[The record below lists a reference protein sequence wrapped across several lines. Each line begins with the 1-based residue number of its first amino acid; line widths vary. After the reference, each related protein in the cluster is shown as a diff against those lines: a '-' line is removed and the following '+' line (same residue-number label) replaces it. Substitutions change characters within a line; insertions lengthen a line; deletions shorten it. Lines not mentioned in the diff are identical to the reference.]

1 MDTLFI
7 NLLGFIE
14 KDLEYLPFYLLPIA
28 YSPTKDCLTN
38 VIQTVYEAV
47 KSLTDDKKFISD
59 AVLAVALLR
68 WSMKKLG
75 NSMEYLERLSGMNFS
90 EIMQSKDRILKS
102 ILIGCNPN
110 FLGYDL
116 SDVYSTVNKAILLS
130 VKEKEQTDV
139 CVSIAAELA
148 EYNHEEG
155 GYQRMVEQLT
165 GSCTENPMQDIGAE
179 EYPLTDRVQ
188 YQTEEGMTL
197 EGYKRMDGYYGWHVQ
212 CHSFDFCLIGTKEKP
227 FDKELVYW
235 RWLEKNW
242 NPQVVIQVA
251 NDFLSEFHFTVQNNT
266 DFRMDWFNKQIKI
279 PFKRNELAVDFW
291 NLKFDL
297 DISLNAFVMDAEDL
311 EQENEDAGDLD
322 SMDDSMESVLEGNR
336 LDDELTMPLNC
347 IPSIDSYLAIQK
359 YGRMTWNDEKLNE
372 AIQT

>member
-1 MDTLFI
+1 
-7 NLLGFIE
+7 
-14 KDLEYLPFYLLPIA
+14 
-28 YSPTKDCLTN
+28 
-38 VIQTVYEAV
+38 
-47 KSLTDDKKFISD
+47 
-59 AVLAVALLR
+59 
-68 WSMKKLG
+68 
-75 NSMEYLERLSGMNFS
+75 
-90 EIMQSKDRILKS
+90 
-102 ILIGCNPN
+102 
-110 FLGYDL
+110 
-116 SDVYSTVNKAILLS
+116 
-130 VKEKEQTDV
+130 
-139 CVSIAAELA
+139 
-148 EYNHEEG
+148 
-155 GYQRMVEQLT
+155 
-165 GSCTENPMQDIGAE
+165 
-179 EYPLTDRVQ
+179 
-188 YQTEEGMTL
+188 
-197 EGYKRMDGYYGWHVQ
+197 
-212 CHSFDFCLIGTKEKP
+212 
-227 FDKELVYW
+227 
-235 RWLEKNW
+235 
-242 NPQVVIQVA
+242 VIQVA